1 MKDPNKSKL
10 LATALNIASMTI
22 GCEISSS
29 KPNVRRSFLLYDI
42 FGVRYPI
49 PLMYRPGTI
58 TLQRKGRPS
67 KPYYPYRKGKVVRH

>member
-10 LATALNIASMTI
+10 LATALNIALMTI

-42 FGVRYPI
+42 FGERYARPI
-49 PLMYRPGTI
+49 MYTPRTI
-58 TLQRKGRPS
+58 MLQRKGRPT
-67 KPYYPYRKGKVVRH
+67 KPYYPYRKGKVIRH